1 MNSILVTGGAGYIGS
16 HIIEQLVKTKSK
28 IIILDNLSTGYK
40 KLINRKAVFIKGD
53 IKNYY
58 KLMKTVKKYKIQS
71 IIHLAASLNISE
83 AEKNKKKYF
92 NNNVIGTLNVVKCC
106 KNSSIKNIV
115 FSSSC
120 SIYGNTIGAVSER
133 KRANPKGYYAYTKH
147 EGEKIIKKYA
157 KRFKYNFAILRYFNI
172 AGASKSNKIGEI
184 DSSHGHLFKNIAIQ
198 SLNKEPVI
206 NIYGKDYKTKDGTCV
221 RDYMHVSD
229 LSSAHIK
236 ALKFINDKS
245 KSITLNCGYGKGYS
259 VLEIVKI
266 YKKMNKKLKIN
277 FTKRRIGDASSVYA
291 NTKKFNETL
300 KLKMKYNSI
309 KKILISSIKWEKV
322 IGKKFEGISRNS

>member
-16 HIIEQLVKTKSK
+16 HIVEELVKTKSK

-40 KLINRKAVFIKGD
+40 KLINKKAVFIKGD
-53 IKNYY
+53 VKSYISLLKII
-58 KLMKTVKKYKIQS
+58 KKYKIES
-71 IIHLAASLNISE
+71 IIHLAACLNISE
-83 AEKNKKKYF
+83 AERNKEKYYK
-92 NNNVIGTLNVVKCC
+92 NNVLGTLNVVKCC
-106 KNSSIKNIV
+106 KNTTIKNIV

-120 SIYGNTIGAVSER
+120 SIYGNTTGAVSER
-133 KRANPKGYYAYTKH
+133 KKANPNGYYAYTKY

-157 KRFKYNFAILRYFNI
+157 KKLKYNFAILRYFNI
-172 AGASKSNKIGEI
+172 AGASKTNKIGEI
-184 DSSHGHLFKNIAIQ
+184 NSSYGHLFKNIAIQ
-198 SLNKEPVI
+198 SLNKKPVI

-236 ALKFINDKS
+236 ALKFINNKS

-266 YKKMNKKLKIN
+266 FKKMNNKLQIN
-277 FTKRRIGDASSVYA
+277 FTKRRIGDASSVFA
-291 NTKKFNETL
+291 NTKKFNKIL
-300 KLKMKYNSI
+300 NLKMKYNNI
-309 KKILISSIKWEKV
+309 RKILISSIKWERV
-322 IGKKFEGISRNS
+322 IGRKI